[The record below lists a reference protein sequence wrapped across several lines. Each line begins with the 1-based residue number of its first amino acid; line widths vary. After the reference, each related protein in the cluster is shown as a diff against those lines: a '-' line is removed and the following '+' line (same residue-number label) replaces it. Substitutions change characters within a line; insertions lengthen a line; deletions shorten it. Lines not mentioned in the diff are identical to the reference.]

1 MLQLTA
7 EEIALLLKVS
17 EMDIYSDWS
26 GGPDQSWRSCPLC
39 SGLISEDD
47 YVKNYITKEAFDRDI
62 LPTISDYLKEQYS
75 PYLYENIRG
84 YELDSEEQKKIPF
97 PHKEGCEIEAL
108 RALHKKMKDFQDKES
123 SE

>member
-7 EEIALLLKVS
+7 EEIGLLLKVS
-17 EMDIYSDWS
+17 TMDISHEYS
-26 GGPDQSWRSCPLC
+26 GGPDTYWEVCPLC
-39 SGLISEDD
+39 RGVINEDDPISE
-47 YVKNYITKEAFDRDI
+47 YMTQKEFDRDI
-62 LPTISDYLKEQYS
+62 LPSLSDLGE
-75 PYLYENIRG
+75 EEG
-84 YELDSEEQKKIPF
+84 YNHYPDIVVYQLNSEEQKKIPF